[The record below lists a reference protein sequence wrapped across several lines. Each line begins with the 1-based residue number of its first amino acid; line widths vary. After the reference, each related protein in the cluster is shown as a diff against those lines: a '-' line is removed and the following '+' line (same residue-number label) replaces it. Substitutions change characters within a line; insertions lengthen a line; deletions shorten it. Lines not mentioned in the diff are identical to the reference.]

1 MAVNC
6 CVAFTGILAEVGET
20 ETETGGGGG
29 GGGALVPEP
38 QPDTIVAVK
47 SPSAIARDRF
57 ISRISVPLSSQRRAA
72 KWFSNPIPSS
82 WEQAI
87 NCEFILGADIHL
99 SVNDSR
105 HDEFHRLAG
114 LISREILIAVVQFA
128 AQVRRV
134 KCSQNS
140 RLTSAV

>member
-47 SPSAIARDRF
+47 SPSAIARS
-57 ISRISVPLSSQRRAA
+57 IV
-72 KWFSNPIPSS
+72 
-82 WEQAI
+82 
-87 NCEFILGADIHL
+87 
-99 SVNDSR
+99 
-105 HDEFHRLAG
+105 
-114 LISREILIAVVQFA
+114 
-128 AQVRRV
+128 AQ
-134 KCSQNS
+134 
-140 RLTSAV
+140 